1 MPSKQVPARNI
12 LPFHQVQL
20 PKQDIPLVQLDHN
33 ICGLIWGKHLSIY
46 TLMMITK
53 YVLIIMTS
61 STQSTT
67 KLEFKI
73 SNICRLLCLHYIF
86 FCMCAFRS
94 DHLALNNQLMCSS
107 MKKANSSTLSFLQ
120 VPIFLWMAD
129 PVVFCITFAYTWVLS
144 VFCLHLDN
152 PISEAFGY
160 NSDITR
166 VQNLT

>member
-12 LPFHQVQL
+12 LPFYQVQL

-33 ICGLIWGKHLSIY
+33 ICGLILGKHLSFY
-46 TLMMITK
+46 SLMMITK

-86 FCMCAFRS
+86 FLYVCFQVWS
-94 DHLALNNQLMCSS
+94 FGIEQSVDVLFHEESQLFHSEH
-107 MKKANSSTLSFLQ
+107 FQ

-144 VFCLHLDN
+144 VFCLHLNN
-152 PISEAFGY
+152 PISGY

-166 VQNLT
+166 IQNLT